1 MGNLIKKMDEA
12 LKNRIV
18 IILAVFSAV
27 FFFGTLSSCNSAIRQ
42 KAARDKEMAARLAL
56 EERTSKYVQEKSA
69 LEEKAKA
76 KENETDELKVALEA
90 AKKAL
95 LQDQLVNMSLKE
107 ELEKVTKLKE
117 TLEEDLRQALVNGK
131 KLKK

>member
-1 MGNLIKKMDEA
+1 MDEA

-18 IILAVFSAV
+18 VILAILTAV
-27 FFFGTLSSCNSAIRQ
+27 FFFGTLSSCNSAIRY
-42 KAARDKEMAARLAL
+42 KTARDKEMAARLAL

-76 KENETDELKVALEA
+76 KENEAAELKIALET

-95 LQDQLVNMSLKE
+95 VQNELVGQSLRE
-107 ELEKVTKLKE
+107 ELQKVTKLKE
-117 TLEEDLRQALVNGK
+117 TLDDDLKRALAGNKPK
-131 KLKK
+131 K

>member
-1 MGNLIKKMDEA
+1 MDEA

-18 IILAVFSAV
+18 IILAILSAV

-56 EERTSKYVQEKSA
+56 EERTSKYAQEKSA

-76 KENETDELKVALEA
+76 KENEAGELKVALEA
-90 AKKAL
+90 AKKT
-95 LQDQLVNMSLKE
+95 LVQNELVIQSLKE
-107 ELEKVTKLKE
+107 ELQKVTKLKE

-131 KLKK
+131 KPKK

>member
-1 MGNLIKKMDEA
+1 MDEA

-18 IILAVFSAV
+18 IFLAILSAV
-27 FFFGTLSSCNSAIRQ
+27 FFFGMLSSCNSAMRQ

-56 EERTSKYVQEKSA
+56 EEKTSKYAQVKSA
-69 LEEKAKA
+69 LEEKTKA
-76 KENETDELKVALEA
+76 QENEAEELKVALEA

-95 LQDQLVNMSLKE
+95 VQDQSVTLSLKE
-107 ELEKVTKLKE
+107 ELQKVTKLKE
-117 TLEEDLRQALVNGK
+117 DLEEQLKQALVNGK

>member
-1 MGNLIKKMDEA
+1 MDEV

-18 IILAVFSAV
+18 VILAILTVV

-42 KAARDKEMAARLAL
+42 KAARDKEMVARLAL

-76 KENETDELKVALEA
+76 KENQVQELKVSLDAIQKTLV
-90 AKKAL
+90 
-95 LQDQLVNMSLKE
+95 QDQLVSQNLKE
-107 ELEKVTKLKE
+107 ELQKVTKLKE
-117 TLEEDLRQALVNGK
+117 TLEEELKQALINGK
-131 KLKK
+131 KAKK

>member
-1 MGNLIKKMDEA
+1 MDEA

-18 IILAVFSAV
+18 IILAILSAV

-56 EERTSKYVQEKSA
+56 EEKTSKYVQEKSA

-76 KENETDELKVALEA
+76 KEKEAQELKAALEA
-90 AKKAL
+90 AQKAL
-95 LQDQLVNMSLKE
+95 AQEQLVDQSLKE
-107 ELEKVTKLKE
+107 ELQKVTKLKE
-117 TLEEDLRQALVNGK
+117 TLEEDSNQALLNGK
-131 KLKK
+131 KPKK